1 MCDFRRKWND
11 VADREEA
18 EHPEMVTRKSS
29 GGCYCLIKSKLLS
42 ASLRPQGSLDEEVN
56 QKLTQV
62 VIA

>member
-1 MCDFRRKWND
+1 
-11 VADREEA
+11 
-18 EHPEMVTRKSS
+18 MVTRKSS